1 MSILPLMRVIM
12 SSNGFLNCYEL
23 DELEQWLDEME
34 DKAYDDDND
43 NYDIRTH
50 YYPETLP

>member
-1 MSILPLMRVIM
+1 MSTSPLRRAIM

-23 DELEQWLDEME
+23 DELEQLEE
-34 DKAYDDDND
+34 SIYDDEDD
-43 NYDIRTH
+43 DDYDIRTH